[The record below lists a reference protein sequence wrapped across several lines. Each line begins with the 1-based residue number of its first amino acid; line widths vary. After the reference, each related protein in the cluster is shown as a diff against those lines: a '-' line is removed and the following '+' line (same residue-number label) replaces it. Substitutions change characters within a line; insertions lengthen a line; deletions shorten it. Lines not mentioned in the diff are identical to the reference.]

1 MENIEIYCF
10 FVYDEGGIHIHDEGV
25 LTMSLLQLESVRS
38 NLLSHP
44 IYQEITTP
52 ERVKVFMKHHVF
64 AVWDFM
70 SLLKRLQKSVTSV
83 DVPWFP
89 YEKPLFSRLINEI
102 VVAEESDI
110 DGRGGYSSHFAL
122 YLEAMEECGA
132 DVTMFQ
138 SFLQPLKEG
147 NDYQTV
153 LSENT
158 LIPES
163 VKQFVAFNLDLA
175 MNGELYE
182 VAAAFF
188 YGREGLI
195 PEMFKPLVDS
205 LMETGASS
213 ERLVFYLNRHIEVD
227 EEHHGPLA
235 EKLLLELC
243 EKNSEKL
250 SKANR
255 IGEMCLEAR
264 SNLWDGVLEEIK
276 ERNL

>member
-1 MENIEIYCF
+1 
-10 FVYDEGGIHIHDEGV
+10 
-25 LTMSLLQLESVRS
+25 MSLVQLESVRTR
-38 NLLSHP
+38 LLQHP

-110 DGRGGYSSHFAL
+110 DGRGGYSSHFSL

-132 DVTMFQ
+132 EAEMFH
-138 SFLQPLKEG
+138 SFLNPLKQG
-147 NDYQTV
+147 KDYSSI
-153 LSENT
+153 LSENNQ
-158 LIPES
+158 IPES
-163 VKQFVAFNLDLA
+163 VRQFVEFNLNLA

-195 PEMFKPLVDS
+195 PEMFRPLVDS

-243 EKNSEKL
+243 EKDPEKL
-250 SKANR
+250 ERAND
-255 IGEMCLEAR
+255 IGGKCLEAR
-264 SNLWDGVLEEIK
+264 SKLWDGVLAEIREK
-276 ERNL
+276 NL

>member
-1 MENIEIYCF
+1 MMNTYT
-10 FVYDEGGIHIHDEGV
+10 EGV
-25 LTMSLLQLESVRS
+25 MIMSLEQLESVRTT
-38 NLLSHP
+38 LLQHP
-44 IYQEITTP
+44 IYREITSS
-52 ERVKVFMKHHVF
+52 ERVRVFMKHHVF

-110 DGRGGYSSHFAL
+110 DGKGGYTSHFAL

-132 DVTMFQ
+132 DSELFH
-138 SFLQPLKEG
+138 SFLLPLKEG
-147 NDYQTV
+147 KGYQAV
-153 LSENT
+153 LLENNR
-158 LIPES
+158 LPES
-163 VKQFVAFNLDLA
+163 IKQFVSFNLDVA
-175 MNGELYE
+175 TNGELYE

-205 LMETGASS
+205 LQNTGASS

-227 EEHHGPLA
+227 EDHHGPLA

-243 EKNSEKL
+243 ESDLEKL
-250 SKANR
+250 NRANE
-255 IGEMCLEAR
+255 IGKRCLEVR
-264 SNLWDGVLEEIK
+264 SKLWDGVLEEIK
-276 ERNL
+276 EREL

>member
-1 MENIEIYCF
+1 MTTQDLSN
-10 FVYDEGGIHIHDEGV
+10 
-25 LTMSLLQLESVRS
+25 LESIRTKLV
-38 NLLSHP
+38 SHP

-70 SLLKRLQKSVTSV
+70 CLLKRLQKSVTCV

-110 DGRGGYSSHFAL
+110 DGKGGYSSHFSL
-122 YLEAMEECGA
+122 YLEAMAECRANAGP
-132 DVTMFQ
+132 FN
-138 SFLQPLKEG
+138 SFLQSLKEG
-147 NDYQTV
+147 ADYQTA
-153 LSENT
+153 LAENST
-158 LIPES
+158 IRNS
-163 VKQFVAFNLDLA
+163 IKDFVAFNLDLA
-175 MNGELYE
+175 INGEVYE
-182 VAAAFF
+182 VASAFF

-205 LMETGASS
+205 LMETGSSS

-227 EEHHGPLA
+227 EDHHGPLA

-243 EKNSEKL
+243 ENDPTKISR
-250 SKANR
+250 ANI
-255 IGEMCLEAR
+255 IGEKCLETR
-264 SNLWDGVLEEIK
+264 TKLWDGVLEEIK
-276 ERNL
+276 EKNL